1 MDFLYFY
8 ISKTKN
14 FIETNYN
21 KENES
26 AFLEYFIWISSIRVY
41 FWLICFGSNFA
52 WKYKISQFDHELYF
66 SVKIDFEI

>member
-14 FIETNYN
+14 FIATDYN

-26 AFLEYFIWISSIRVY
+26 TFLEYFI
-41 FWLICFGSNFA
+41 
-52 WKYKISQFDHELYF
+52 
-66 SVKIDFEI
+66 

>member
-26 AFLEYFIWISSIRVY
+26 AFLEYFI
-41 FWLICFGSNFA
+41 
-52 WKYKISQFDHELYF
+52 
-66 SVKIDFEI
+66 